1 MTLRDYDEGRRERH
15 SLPLRWLLGLSGTV
29 VAGTIVL
36 TLTVIGTAYLGDRR
50 GFPGPGQTSLV
61 AHVVATVVALVTQ
74 IWAERRSGTVAV
86 LGASAVLMIVAF
98 LLWTQWWS

>member
-1 MTLRDYDEGRRERH
+1 MTLRDYDERGRERR

-36 TLTVIGTAYLGDRR
+36 TLTVVGTAYLGDRG

-61 AHVVATVVALVTQ
+61 AHVLATVVALMTQ

-86 LGASAVLMIVAF
+86 LGAFVVLIVVTC